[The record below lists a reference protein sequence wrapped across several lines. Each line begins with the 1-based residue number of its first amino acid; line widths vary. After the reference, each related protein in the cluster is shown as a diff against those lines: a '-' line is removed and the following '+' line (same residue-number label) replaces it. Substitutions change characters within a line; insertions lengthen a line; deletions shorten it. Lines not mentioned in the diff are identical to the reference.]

1 VRKRSGKSCG
11 HICKKQDSTQTLK
24 NAKNAKNG
32 KREKSETVMRGE
44 IENDGCLML
53 NALMLYEFG

>member
-11 HICKKQDSTQTLK
+11 HICRKQDSTQNT
-24 NAKNAKNG
+24 KNAKNG